1 MCELVRRPATLS
13 HRRILPMSDKR
24 ESDFL
29 AYILGGFVIAIGG
42 IAVGVASTNA
52 VPNSAQISGQA
63 AAAPHASKAPAAP
76 NFMPASST
84 RSQE

>member
-1 MCELVRRPATLS
+1 
-13 HRRILPMSDKR
+13 
-24 ESDFL
+24 
-29 AYILGGFVIAIGG
+29 LGGFVIAIGG

-52 VPNSAQISGQA
+52 VPNSGQISDQA

-76 NFMPASST
+76 KFMPASST